1 LASLTEFKQE
11 IESLGRKAL
20 AVQVDVLC
28 QSDIENMV
36 QAAIKEYGKIDIL
49 VNNAGLNIRSPSAEF
64 AWEDWDTVVDT
75 NLKGNFFCAQAVG
88 KEMIKRNYGRI
99 INMGSCTCVFGME
112 GIAPYTASRGGVLLM
127 TRSLAAEWGKYGI
140 TVNVLAPGWFKTAQ
154 NAALYENKE
163 WLTNVKSRIP
173 LNRPGLPNDLD
184 GTVIFLASDASAYI
198 TGQMILV
205 DGGFTTG
212 ATKAITHLLPVGQ
225 KPMIYYPIERL
236 TAIGIEEILV
246 VTGIEHMGDVVSLLG
261 SGKDFGCRFTYK
273 VQDEAGGIAQ
283 ALALAENFADNHPTT
298 VILGDNIFRASL
310 KSYAE
315 KFIAQTTGARIL
327 LKQVAN
333 PQRFG
338 VAELSDG
345 KIVGIEE
352 KPQVPKSDY
361 AVTGIYFYDAR
372 VFDIIREIKPSA
384 RGELEITH
392 VNEAYIARG
401 ELAYDILDGWWTDA
415 GTFESLNR
423 ANELVAKEPP
433 L

>member
-1 LASLTEFKQE
+1 MQGLFDLSGKVAIVTGASRGLGQYFGRALAKAGADLVITSRTLVSLDEFKQE

-36 QAAIKEYGKIDIL
+36 QVAIKEYGKIDIL

-163 WLTNVKSRIP
+163 WLANVKSRIP

-212 ATKAITHLLPVGQ
+212 ATKAIT
-225 KPMIYYPIERL
+225 
-236 TAIGIEEILV
+236 
-246 VTGIEHMGDVVSLLG
+246 
-261 SGKDFGCRFTYK
+261 
-273 VQDEAGGIAQ
+273 
-283 ALALAENFADNHPTT
+283 
-298 VILGDNIFRASL
+298 
-310 KSYAE
+310 
-315 KFIAQTTGARIL
+315 
-327 LKQVAN
+327 
-333 PQRFG
+333 
-338 VAELSDG
+338 
-345 KIVGIEE
+345 
-352 KPQVPKSDY
+352 
-361 AVTGIYFYDAR
+361 
-372 VFDIIREIKPSA
+372 
-384 RGELEITH
+384 
-392 VNEAYIARG
+392 
-401 ELAYDILDGWWTDA
+401 
-415 GTFESLNR
+415 
-423 ANELVAKEPP
+423 
-433 L
+433 